1 MAGRLMRETGVSCVS
16 MDHIKMGLIRSG
28 LVDASPMDSDESITT
43 WLWPVLREMILTCS
57 ENGQS
62 IIIEGCYVDFDDVGS
77 LPAGTQLVG
86 LVMTEEYI
94 RSRFA
99 TIAETASVSEHRLDD
114 SWLNVEDLVAGNARF
129 GAAMARAG
137 LEPTIISADWES
149 DTARLV
155 INHVGNEC

>member
-28 LVDASPMDSDESITT
+28 LVEATPTDSDESITA
-43 WLWPVLREMILTCS
+43 WLWPVVREMILTCS

-62 IIIEGCYVDFDDVGS
+62 LIVEGCYVDFEDLDG

-86 LVMTEEYI
+86 LVMTEDYI

-99 TIAETASVSEHRLDD
+99 TIAQTASVSEQRLDD
-114 SWLNVEDLVAGNARF
+114 SWLNIDDLVAGNARF
-129 GAAMARAG
+129 GAAMAQAG
-137 LEPTIISADWES
+137 LEATIISADWEA

-155 INHVGNEC
+155 VNRVGKEC